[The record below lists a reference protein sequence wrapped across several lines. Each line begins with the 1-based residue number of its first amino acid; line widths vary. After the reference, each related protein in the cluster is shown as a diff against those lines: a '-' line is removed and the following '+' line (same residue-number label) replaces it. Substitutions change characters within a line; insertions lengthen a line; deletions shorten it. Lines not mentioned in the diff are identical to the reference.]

1 MKEDL
6 KKLELM
12 IKNDSNC
19 IEVIEQST
27 NIDEYIDNIIEG
39 AL

>member
-19 IEVIEQST
+19 KEVIEQSMQ
-27 NIDEYIDNIIEG
+27 IDKYIKKIIEG